1 MGEIM
6 VHLEIGTSYEFASR
20 IPRNPSYFE
29 TDVDVANLIP
39 R

>member
-6 VHLEIGTSYEFASR
+6 VRLEIGTSYEFLFS
-20 IPRNPSYFE
+20 IPRNPADFE